1 MTMNAPF
8 APADWFTP
16 PRRRAFQV
24 LPGQGDPSWLGR
36 LGRWVA
42 RRRIGVLLAA
52 AAVLAGLAP
61 LAAGVASHLRNGGF
75 TAPAADSTR
84 ADAVLAD
91 RFHGGAPNLVL
102 VVGVPGSVDDPAA
115 VSAGRALAAQ
125 VGRDPGVLAV
135 SSYWSTQAA
144 GAAPLR
150 STDGRR
156 ALVLVRLAGDE
167 DEVRQAAKRLVP
179 QVAGQRGGLD
189 VRATGTAQVSVEI
202 ERRSEVDL
210 RRAEALTLPVTL
222 LILVLVFGS
231 AVAATLPLVIG
242 GLSVLGTYAA
252 LRVVTFFTPVSI
264 FSLNITTA
272 LGLGLAIDYSLFM
285 VTRYREELTRRRSVV
300 AAVGET
306 VRTAGRTVLFSA
318 LTVALSLSALL
329 VFPLYFLRSFAYAGI
344 AVVLFAALESLFVL
358 PALLALFGRRVDA
371 LDLRGPLRR
380 LFGRTPP
387 AAPAAE
393 SAFWRRVATAVMRRP
408 LPVAVLTVG
417 VLVALGAPF
426 LRAEFGLTD
435 DRVLP
440 ASAPAHQAAQT
451 IRDGFAGR
459 ESSAVTVVLPDLA
472 GAGAGT
478 AAVADYAARVSAVPG
493 VTRVDTATGSFAG
506 GRRVAP
512 PGPASAR
519 FADGRGG
526 WLSVVT
532 GTEPYSAAGSRLV
545 ADVRAVPAPAP
556 ALVGGQAAQL
566 VDTRAELA
574 RRLPLALGIIALTT
588 MVLLFA
594 FSGGLLIPVNAVVL
608 NLLSLTATFGAMVY
622 VFAEGHLRWLVGDF
636 TVTGLVDITI
646 PVLMFCVAFGLSMDY
661 EVFLLSRIREEYRRT
676 GDNAQAVATG
686 LARTGRLVTAA
697 AVLIATV
704 LVALAAS
711 GLTFLKLLGV
721 GLTVA
726 VIMDATVIRGLLV
739 PAFMRL
745 AGRANWWAPGPLRRL
760 HARIGLSED

>member
-115 VSAGRALAAQ
+115 VSAGRALAVQ
-125 VGRDPGVLAV
+125 VGRDPAVLAV
-135 SSYWSTQAA
+135 TSYWSTQAA

-202 ERRSEVDL
+202 ERRSEADL

-285 VTRYREELTRRRSVV
+285 VTRYREELTRRRW
-300 AAVGET
+300 VG
-306 VRTAGRTVLFSA
+306 RYG
-318 LTVALSLSALL
+318 
-329 VFPLYFLRSFAYAGI
+329 
-344 AVVLFAALESLFVL
+344 
-358 PALLALFGRRVDA
+358 
-371 LDLRGPLRR
+371 
-380 LFGRTPP
+380 PP
-387 AAPAAE
+387 AARCCSPRSPWRCRCPPCWCSRCTSCARSPTPASPWCCSPRLSRCSYCPRCWRCSGGGWTRWTCAGRCAGC
-393 SAFWRRVATAVMRRP
+393 SAAPRRP
-408 LPVAVLTVG
+408 
-417 VLVALGAPF
+417 
-426 LRAEFGLTD
+426 
-435 DRVLP
+435 
-440 ASAPAHQAAQT
+440 
-451 IRDGFAGR
+451 
-459 ESSAVTVVLPDLA
+459 
-472 GAGAGT
+472 
-478 AAVADYAARVSAVPG
+478 
-493 VTRVDTATGSFAG
+493 
-506 GRRVAP
+506 P
-512 PGPASAR
+512 PPRSPR
-519 FADGRGG
+519 
-526 WLSVVT
+526 S
-532 GTEPYSAAGSRLV
+532 
-545 ADVRAVPAPAP
+545 
-556 ALVGGQAAQL
+556 
-566 VDTRAELA
+566 
-574 RRLPLALGIIALTT
+574 
-588 MVLLFA
+588 
-594 FSGGLLIPVNAVVL
+594 
-608 NLLSLTATFGAMVY
+608 
-622 VFAEGHLRWLVGDF
+622 
-636 TVTGLVDITI
+636 
-646 PVLMFCVAFGLSMDY
+646 
-661 EVFLLSRIREEYRRT
+661 
-676 GDNAQAVATG
+676 
-686 LARTGRLVTAA
+686 
-697 AVLIATV
+697 
-704 LVALAAS
+704 
-711 GLTFLKLLGV
+711 GV
-721 GLTVA
+721 G
-726 VIMDATVIRGLLV
+726 
-739 PAFMRL
+739 
-745 AGRANWWAPGPLRRL
+745 
-760 HARIGLSED
+760 S